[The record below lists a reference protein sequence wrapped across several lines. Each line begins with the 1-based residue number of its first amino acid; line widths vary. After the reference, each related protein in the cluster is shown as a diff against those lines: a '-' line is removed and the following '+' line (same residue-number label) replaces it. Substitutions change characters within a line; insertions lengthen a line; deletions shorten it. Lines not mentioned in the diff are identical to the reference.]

1 AGIGHPGGQVLGGNL
16 RSVNLFHILKYPLPL
31 PAVGDQVPQSGVG
44 DSVGHQQEHIAALQS
59 QAAFQYPL
67 VTHHQFL
74 GGIFHAFAVP
84 RQNGLGIVK
93 LGQVDLP
100 VGKHLHQSKGG
111 IGQLTHAAHRQSL
124 GQGGDAVPDGQV
136 VGRHGGQNLGGES
149 GQNIGLDPAAHA
161 V

>member
-1 AGIGHPGGQVLGGNL
+1 M
-16 RSVNLFHILKYPLPL
+16 
-31 PAVGDQVPQSGVG
+31 G

-59 QAAFQYPL
+59 QTAFQYPL

-84 RQNGLGIVK
+84 QQNGLGIVK

-100 VGKHLHQSKGG
+100 VGKHLHQSEGG
-111 IGQLTHAAHRQSL
+111 IGQLAHAAHRQSL

-149 GQNIGLDPAAHA
+149 GKNIGLDPAAHA
-161 V
+161 VGEHKGGGVIVGDGGEKVPAQILPLLVQADKAAFHT